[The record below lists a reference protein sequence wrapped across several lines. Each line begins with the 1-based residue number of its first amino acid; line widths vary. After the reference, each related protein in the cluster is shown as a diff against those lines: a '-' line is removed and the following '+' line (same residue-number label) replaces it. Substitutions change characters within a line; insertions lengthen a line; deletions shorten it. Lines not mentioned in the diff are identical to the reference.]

1 MAAART
7 TMPKILIVDD
17 DPGISTSLGL
27 YLKASGF
34 DVAACL
40 RGDQAAEA
48 FRREKPD
55 LAVVDINLPG
65 KDGFAVVREIREQ
78 SDVPVLML
86 SARDAERDKLA
97 GLELGADDYVEKPF
111 SPREVVARIKSI
123 LRRRAGPGNA
133 PSRYK
138 DLTLDDAELSVSR
151 YGETHAFTKSE
162 YAILR
167 SLVDAGG
174 KTVTREK
181 LMQDIMGYSNYLT
194 DRTIDTHVKNI
205 RRKLGDDV
213 VETVRGTGYKCF

>member
-1 MAAART
+1 
-7 TMPKILIVDD
+7 MPKILIVDD

-34 DVAACL
+34 EVATCL
-40 RGDQAAEA
+40 RGDLAADA

-65 KDGFAVVREIREQ
+65 KDGFAVVRDIRAQ
-78 SDVPVLML
+78 SNVPVLML
-86 SARDAERDKLA
+86 SARDAEKDKLA

-123 LRRRAGPGNA
+123 LRRGAPAGEQTA
-133 PSRYK
+133 PAQYK
-138 DLTLDDAELSVSR
+138 DLKLDDDNLTVTRGGSAQ
-151 YGETHAFTKSE
+151 TFTKSE

-167 SLVDAGG
+167 TLLSAGG
-174 KTVTREK
+174 KIVTREK

-213 VETVRGTGYKCF
+213 VETVRGLGYKSF